1 MGNVKVRLQNVK
13 INKARVKKLVE
24 PYFKEEV
31 LNLKKE
37 FQKTIKTSTFMWDKE
52 TKRKDGTVVYSPRNI
67 YDLGGFYN
75 SLEIV
80 WINPT
85 SAVFVWNVPYA
96 KTIMFGTNKTRG
108 RDWISFTMIQKPF
121 VKFKHER
128 QYLFS

>member
-75 SLEIV
+75 SLE
-80 WINPT
+80 NCLDQ
-85 SAVFVWNVPYA
+85 PYKRCFCLECA
-96 KTIMFGTNKTRG
+96 IRKNDYVRHK
-108 RDWISFTMIQKPF
+108 
-121 VKFKHER
+121 
-128 QYLFS
+128 